1 MSPISHASRLAEF
14 GSGIGTHGAII
25 QVDNT
30 NKRVGIGTTNP
41 QAMLQ
46 VGTAISMFGSTG
58 IVSATTFTGS
68 GANLTSLPSAQLT
81 GALPAISGANLT
93 GVVGVGTLNVRTETI
108 TASGVSTFT
117 GALNATS
124 VVSSGAVSGTTGT
137 FSAAV
142 SGTTGTFSAAVSGTT
157 GTFSGAVNVDA
168 TTDSTSS
175 TSGALIVDGGLGI
188 AKNVYIGAGLSVA
201 GTLTY
206 EDVTNVDSVGLIT
219 AKSGVNVSGG
229 QLLVG
234 SGITMGIAG
243 VATFSG
249 TSDVHLLDNVK
260 LNIGDGP
267 DLQLSHSGTNSVIDN
282 NTGGLYIRNNVGGDV
297 GGDIFIQA
305 KSGENSAI
313 FTHDGSAALHYD
325 NSVKFATTNDGT
337 VTTGICTATDFS
349 GASGG
354 AADFPNG
361 LSLADNK
368 KILVGSSDDLEIY
381 HSGSDNFITADTQN
395 LILKTTAANKGTYIQ
410 SDDHVWITTPA
421 SAEVMAKFI
430 KDGASELYHNN
441 IKTFETIGAGITIY
455 GPEGGAA
462 QICLSSDEGD
472 DNADKWRITKE
483 SGNNSLRIQNYTSG
497 SWETNILATGDG
509 AVEFYNDGSKK
520 FETYSAGLKLNNITN
535 TVLWPYDGN
544 ASSRSWGWQG
554 ENGSYGIFELNYS
567 NGADLTLDETAIRAN
582 ANGAVQLYHDDTIRF
597 QTSTDGV
604 DVTSGHLT
612 ITDNYRARFG
622 AGLDL
627 QIYHSPN
634 VNHITAATNFEIKHS
649 GLKHTFY
656 DYTGGTKYAEINSDG
671 ISDNTHGH
679 VRDIPAT
686 TKTSGYTL
694 VAGDFGKVVYISTG
708 GVTIPNSVMSGGN
721 VVTIINNSGSD
732 QTITQASGLT
742 LYNTADASTG
752 NRTLAGRGMCT
763 LWFQGGSTA
772 YISGAGLS

>member
-297 GGDIFIQA
+297 GGDIYIQA

-313 FTHDGSAALHYD
+313 FTHDGSAALHF
-325 NSVKFATTNDGT
+325 NNAKKFETTNDGT
-337 VTTGICTATDFS
+337 VTTGIGTFA
-349 GASGG
+349 GAISLTSGG
-354 AADFPNG
+354 AERLNIASPSGGNLVIKNPSNAY
-361 LSLADNK
+361 LSFGTN
-368 KILVGSSDDLEIY
+368 
-381 HSGSDNFITADTQN
+381 DTER
-395 LILKTTAANKGTYIQ
+395 L
-410 SDDHVWITTPA
+410 
-421 SAEVMAKFI
+421 
-430 KDGASELYHNN
+430 
-441 IKTFETIGAGITIY
+441 
-455 GPEGGAA
+455 
-462 QICLSSDEGD
+462 
-472 DNADKWRITKE
+472 RIT
-483 SGNNSLRIQNYTSG
+483 S
-497 SWETNILATGDG
+497 DG
-509 AVEFYNDGSKK
+509 KVG
-520 FETYSAGLKLNNITN
+520 
-535 TVLWPYDGN
+535 
-544 ASSRSWGWQG
+544 
-554 ENGSYGIFELNYS
+554 
-567 NGADLTLDETAIRAN
+567 
-582 ANGAVQLYHDDTIRF
+582 
-597 QTSTDGV
+597 
-604 DVTSGHLT
+604 
-612 ITDNYRARFG
+612 
-622 AGLDL
+622 
-627 QIYHSPN
+627 
-634 VNHITAATNFEIKHS
+634 
-649 GLKHTFY
+649 
-656 DYTGGTKYAEINSDG
+656 INS
-671 ISDNTHGH
+671 
-679 VRDIPAT
+679 VP
-686 TKTSGYTL
+686 GYTL
-694 VAGDFGKVVYISTG
+694 DMIGDQIRLRS
-708 GVTIPNSVMSGGN
+708 NS
-721 VVTIINNSGSD
+721 SGSNAVLRLWG
-732 QTITQASGLT
+732 Q
-742 LYNTADASTG
+742 DASTG
-752 NRTLAGRGMCT
+752 GAIISQNNT
-763 LWFQGGSTA
+763 GGAAPLYFLYVTNPLSHNFLS
-772 YISGAGLS
+772 ISVKVIKGSPIIAVGSLLLISSKRVIPKPSDFILPTQLKGFSCFK